1 MIILG
6 SWVLKMKYLINKYKD
21 YQLEYDYINKILT
34 INESISVDDFV
45 KIKIDILSLNID
57 VKDIRVNA

>member
-1 MIILG
+1 
-6 SWVLKMKYLINKYKD
+6 MKYLIKKYKD